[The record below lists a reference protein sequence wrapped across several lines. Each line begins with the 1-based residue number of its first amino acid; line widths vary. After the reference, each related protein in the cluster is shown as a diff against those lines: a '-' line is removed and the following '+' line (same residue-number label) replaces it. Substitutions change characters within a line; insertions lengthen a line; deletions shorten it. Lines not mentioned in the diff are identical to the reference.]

1 MIELVSCDFEN
12 LSESEFLSKYFD
24 RFTNYLDNK
33 VLFSSVLSSFAK
45 NCKSFLEKN
54 YSYFY
59 SIRDVLKNKY
69 GIVLI
74 AVEDFDCYH
83 FLPTYKMLEHINKFG
98 QCYAM
103 SIGFYKDF
111 TEMIDAYY
119 QALKNNIEHEIS
131 EVLNLSE
138 FTINYFVKPDY
149 LSVELSKN
157 SDIFE
162 IGIPYHIFESP
173 TFMSFGIQSCVRTMK
188 LKNL

>member
-1 MIELVSCDFEN
+1 MIELVSFDFEN

-24 RFTNYLDNK
+24 RFTNYLDNE
-33 VLFSSVLSSFAK
+33 VLFSSVLSSFSK
-45 NCKSFLEKN
+45 NCKNFLDKN

-74 AVEDFDCYH
+74 AVEDFNCYH
-83 FLPTYKMLEHINKFG
+83 FLPTSNQLKYIDKFG

-103 SIGFYKDF
+103 SINDYNGFTK
-111 TEMIDAYY
+111 MIDFYY
-119 QALKNNIEHEIS
+119 QALKNEIEREIA

-138 FTINYFVKPDY
+138 FTINYFIKPDY

-162 IGIPYHIFESP
+162 IGIPYNIFESR
-173 TFMSFGIQSCVRTMK
+173 TFMSFGIQSCVKTMK
-188 LKNL
+188 LKN